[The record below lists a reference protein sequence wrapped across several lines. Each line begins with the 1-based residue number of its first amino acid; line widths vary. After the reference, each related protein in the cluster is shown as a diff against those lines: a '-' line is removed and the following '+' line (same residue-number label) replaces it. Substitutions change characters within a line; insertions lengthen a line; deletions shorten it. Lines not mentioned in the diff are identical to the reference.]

1 MKVIVSACLAGDNC
15 KYNGGNNFNQ
25 KMMDF
30 LKSYEMI
37 KVCPEVLGGL
47 STPRPSAEIVNGQV
61 MNTEG
66 KNITK
71 EFSQGARLAFEI
83 VQKENPDLII
93 LQSRSPSC
101 GIKQIYDGTFS
112 GNKIPGHGLF
122 AELCIKAGYKV
133 LDIEDI
139 EEYLCNSMKQI
150 TVSGAIILR
159 TNLETNKK
167 EIFATQRGYGDYKD
181 GWEIPG
187 GKLEPGETPQQCIER
202 EIREELATQVKAEKI
217 LGVVDYD
224 YPTFHLTMHCILC
237 TIVSGELKLL
247 EHEVARWLSKDTLR
261 SVDWLPADQLI
272 LDKIEEIL

>member
-30 LKSYEMI
+30 LKAHEMI

-47 STPRPSAEIVNGQV
+47 PIPRPSAEIVNNQV

-71 EFSQGARLAFEI
+71 EFTLGAQKAFEI

-112 GNKIPGHGLF
+112 GRKISGQGLF

-139 EEYLCNSMKQI
+139 DEFINI
-150 TVSGAIILR
+150 
-159 TNLETNKK
+159 
-167 EIFATQRGYGDYKD
+167 
-181 GWEIPG
+181 
-187 GKLEPGETPQQCIER
+187 
-202 EIREELATQVKAEKI
+202 
-217 LGVVDYD
+217 
-224 YPTFHLTMHCILC
+224 
-237 TIVSGELKLL
+237 
-247 EHEVARWLSKDTLR
+247 
-261 SVDWLPADQLI
+261 
-272 LDKIEEIL
+272 